1 VNPKLSNKQLIAF
14 KIGARAHK
22 FLLEG
27 CPLEGYD
34 YLFTC
39 LQEAKATDSDLH
51 TLLCQELAK
60 YEKRI
65 AAIIDQ
71 SEP

>member
-1 VNPKLSNKQLIAF
+1 MNPKLSNKQLIAF

-34 YLFTC
+34 YLFAC
-39 LQEAKATDSDLH
+39 LQEAKATDTELYA
-51 TLLCQELAK
+51 LLCKELDK
-60 YEKRI
+60 FELRHKKL
-65 AAIIDQ
+65 D
-71 SEP
+71 ET

>member
-1 VNPKLSNKQLIAF
+1 MNPKLSNKQLIAF

-34 YLFTC
+34 YLFAC
-39 LQEAKATDSDLH
+39 LQEAKTTDADLYA
-51 TLLCQELAK
+51 LLCKELEK

-65 AAIIDQ
+65 AAITDQ